1 MKPAKKYNRLLQ
13 FILEQQL
20 FIGFRMANSDY
31 TDYIMKKKSV
41 QADKE
46 TTHLYT
52 KYEHKLGQGK
62 KVLGRSAHVYIIKV
76 QHL

>member
-31 TDYIMKKKSV
+31 TDYIMKKKN
-41 QADKE
+41 QCRLIKKQP
-46 TTHLYT
+46 TYT
-52 KYEHKLGQGK
+52 KYKHKLGQLK
-62 KVLGRSAHVYIIKV
+62 EVLG
-76 QHL
+76 

>member
-41 QADKE
+41 
-46 TTHLYT
+46 
-52 KYEHKLGQGK
+52 
-62 KVLGRSAHVYIIKV
+62 
-76 QHL
+76 